1 MYSEKMRRFTGFFGS
16 LVLFTLMTP
25 VVETATAEHAGR
37 LCNPDK
43 RRAARV
49 LTQADV
55 PAGANFAGAD
65 LRCGDY
71 SRIRFENVNLSGAK
85 LDGSRLGTLVNVN
98 ADGASFVNAHIDGAS
113 GRGGNLGS
121 FRSANFSGASLWLQ
135 GDAAICDGANFTDA
149 QIYSWD
155 QTRGKTSW
163 IGANFSRTGL
173 AGYFVGDDFTRA
185 KFLGLEYDTP
195 RVFTSATFVK
205 ADFSKAD
212 LKRATFDNA
221 NLTDANFNGAKIQ
234 GATFYGANLTNVN
247 LKTAVGK
254 AWGLTK

>member
-1 MYSEKMRRFTGFFGS
+1 MYSEKMRRFTGFVGS

-25 VVETATAEHAGR
+25 VADSATAAKPV
-37 LCNPDK
+37 CDPDK

-71 SRIRFENVNLSGAK
+71 SRIRFENVNLSGAN
-85 LDGSRLGTLVNVN
+85 LDGSSTGALVNVN
-98 ADGASFVNAHIDGAS
+98 ADGASFVKALVGRPGA
-113 GRGGNLGS
+113 GIVGGS
-121 FRSANFSGASLWLQ
+121 FRNANFSGASLTWNV
-135 GDAAICDGANFTDA
+135 GAGIYDGANFSDA
-149 QIYSWD
+149 KIIRMEFLPGKASWV
-155 QTRGKTSW
+155 
-163 IGANFSRTGL
+163 GANFSRALLVGD
-173 AGYFVGDDFTRA
+173 FSGDDFTRA
-185 KFLGLEYDTP
+185 KFLGLRRTSP

-212 LKRATFDNA
+212 LTRSTFDNA
-221 NLTDANFNGAKIQ
+221 NLTDAKFNGAKIQ
-234 GATFYGANLTNVN
+234 GATFYGANLTNVK

-254 AWGLTK
+254 AFGLTK

>member
-1 MYSEKMRRFTGFFGS
+1 MYSKTMRRFTGFVGS

-25 VVETATAEHAGR
+25 VADSATAAKPV
-37 LCNPDK
+37 CDPDK

-71 SRIRFENVNLSGAK
+71 SRIFFENVNLSGAN
-85 LDGSRLGTLVNVN
+85 LDGSSIGTFKNVN
-98 ADGASFVNAHIDGAS
+98 ADGASFVKALV
-113 GRGGNLGS
+113 GRPGGGGVSGS
-121 FRSANFSGASLWLQ
+121 FRNANFSGARLFPG
-135 GDAAICDGANFTDA
+135 GDAAIYDGANFTDA
-149 QIYSWD
+149 QIVRP
-155 QTRGKTSW
+155 TPAPRMTSW
-163 IGANFSRTGL
+163 IGANFSRALLVGQ
-173 AGYFVGDDFTRA
+173 YSGDDFTRA
-185 KFLGLEYDTP
+185 KFLGLRRASP

-212 LKRATFDNA
+212 LTRSTFDNA
-221 NLTDANFNGAKIQ
+221 NLTDAKFNGAKIQ

-254 AWGLTK
+254 AFGLTK